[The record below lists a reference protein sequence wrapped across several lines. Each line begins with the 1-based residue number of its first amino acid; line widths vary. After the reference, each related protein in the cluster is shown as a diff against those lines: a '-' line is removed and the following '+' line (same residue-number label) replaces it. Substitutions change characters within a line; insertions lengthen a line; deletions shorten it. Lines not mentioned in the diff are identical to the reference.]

1 MSLQPRLL
9 LLHKHRTSGRVRYLR
24 LPDGMLAFAPLPAL
38 AMLRDPGYAP
48 KLYFHPATVTREAEA
63 WLALPAGRENNRSSL
78 CAQMAAKN
86 LLRLRRLT
94 LKYRITPKRDADDVD
109 VLHAG
114 TLRLQAIEGVAHQFG
129 LARGFG
135 RWRRKLKCTELAVE
149 GITLLLR
156 CSGCRRQY
164 GAQECSD

>member
-63 WLALPAGRENNRSSL
+63 WLALPAGSIELDAEFHCWVDTPEGDVPVLLGAFTAIDPPFVAAERGAGRFIQLTEARQCREVEL
-78 CAQMAAKN
+78 EI
-86 LLRLRRLT
+86 LRLA
-94 LKYRITPKRDADDVD
+94 YEH
-109 VLHAG
+109 VLG
-114 TLRLQAIEGVAHQFG
+114 
-129 LARGFG
+129 
-135 RWRRKLKCTELAVE
+135 
-149 GITLLLR
+149 
-156 CSGCRRQY
+156 
-164 GAQECSD
+164 

>member
-63 WLALPAGRENNRSSL
+63 WLALPASSIELDAEFHLLGGYARRRYCRCCWGRL
-78 CAQMAAKN
+78 P
-86 LLRLRRLT
+86 RLTRRLT
-94 LKYRITPKRDADDVD
+94 PPSAAPGGLSSDRGAACREVELEI
-109 VLHAG
+109 
-114 TLRLQAIEGVAHQFG
+114 LRPGV
-129 LARGFG
+129 
-135 RWRRKLKCTELAVE
+135 
-149 GITLLLR
+149 
-156 CSGCRRQY
+156 
-164 GAQECSD
+164 